1 MNTDKKDREITIAAV
16 GTGVKPGPAPALKM
30 GVTVKPDM
38 SVEDRYYTKEEYA
51 SMSPAKKY
59 GLKLKRSTRNATD
72 TKKKRGSKSK
82 VTLSKRSIKALAS
95 ELSAATTADVADS
108 ESSSEAS
115 EEEVPMKPPASKKL
129 KIKSNRTNPALR
141 RAGG

>member
-1 MNTDKKDREITIAAV
+1 
-16 GTGVKPGPAPALKM
+16 
-30 GVTVKPDM
+30 M

-59 GLKLKRSTRNATD
+59 GLKLKRSNRNTD
-72 TKKKRGSKSK
+72 TKKKAGSKSK

-108 ESSSEAS
+108 ESASEAS
-115 EEEVPMKPPASKKL
+115 EEEVPIKPLASKKL

-141 RAGG
+141 RQE